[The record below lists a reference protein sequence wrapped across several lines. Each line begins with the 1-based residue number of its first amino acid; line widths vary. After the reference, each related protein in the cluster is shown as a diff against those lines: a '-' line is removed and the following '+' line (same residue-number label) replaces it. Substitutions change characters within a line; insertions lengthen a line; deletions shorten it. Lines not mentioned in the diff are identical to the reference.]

1 MTTRRL
7 SQLTAILVMAL
18 YSSVGCELLGLQEED
33 SNDEMMA
40 LVALATAVV
49 PPQNCEVTSSS
60 GGGGTTTGTRV
71 LYTASGMEQ
80 EMFTDHGSGVNS
92 TSDYSVLIQVSA
104 SVGTRLEIKNFA
116 KIGTSSRVISAAVQ
130 ASGCPTDLTTAP
142 AASEGTHYSQTDE
155 SSSPRYIDF
164 LQAGTYQIQ
173 IYTGTGTASPGAPQ
187 PLDSGDP
194 RPTLQITN

>member
-1 MTTRRL
+1 MTTRRMIRI
-7 SQLTAILVMAL
+7 AILGMSI
-18 YSSVGCELLGLQEED
+18 YSIVGCGLLGQPED
-33 SNDEMMA
+33 EGSDEA
-40 LVALATAVV
+40 LALIALATAVV

-71 LYTASGMEQ
+71 LYTASSTEQ

-92 TSDYSVLIQVSA
+92 TSDYSVLIQVNA

-142 AASEGTHYSQTDE
+142 SASEGTHYSQTDE

-187 PLDSGDP
+187 PIDSSDP
-194 RPTLQITN
+194 RPTVRISN